1 MTQMIYQ
8 QVFCLGIFT
17 ITGIAIGILFDTF
30 RILRRSFKTADWVTY
45 VQDILFWILTGCIIL
60 FSIFRFNNGE
70 IRSYVFLGLAI
81 GVILYM
87 ITISRFFIEYSVLII
102 NFMKKILSV
111 PIHFF
116 SNIINKMMIKP
127 IHFLV
132 INMRKNIQTCNKKIK
147 NTTKFNKKLKKKQAK
162 T

>member
-102 NFMKKILSV
+102 NFIKKILSV

-132 INMRKNIQTCNKKIK
+132 INMRKSIQTCNKKIK
-147 NTTKFNKKLKKKQAK
+147 NTTKFNKKLKKKQVK